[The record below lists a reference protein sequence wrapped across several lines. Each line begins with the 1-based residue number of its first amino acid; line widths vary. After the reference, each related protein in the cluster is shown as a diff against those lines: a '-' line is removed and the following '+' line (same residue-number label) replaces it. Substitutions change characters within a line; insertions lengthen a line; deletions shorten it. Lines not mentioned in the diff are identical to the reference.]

1 MTNQPK
7 LGSKLSFFCHF
18 FKFGSLVSRLNCAD
32 DRSGQCL
39 TGSRKNEKI
48 NFEAKKLAW
57 NYVFVHFLKF
67 AALVL
72 FDIPVYLFYY
82 LNSITR
88 SYKTNLHQNLQLR
101 HMPNI

>member
-7 LGSKLSFFCHF
+7 SGSKLSFFCHF
-18 FKFGSLVSRLNCAD
+18 LTLGSLVSHLNRAD

-39 TGSRKNEKI
+39 TASRKNEKI
-48 NFEAKKLAW
+48 NSDAKNLAW
-57 NYVFVHFLKF
+57 NYVFCHFLKF

-72 FDIPVYLFYY
+72 FDISQVYLVIRLTSF
-82 LNSITR
+82 